1 MGEDEVIEGA
11 KSSHGDTVSLGPTG
25 IFAGMSATH
34 KVSKTGGKQGLSAEE
49 EFFNREISWL
59 AFNERVLQE
68 AEDQDTPLIERMRF
82 LGIFSNNL
90 DEFFRVRMAAL
101 QRIALIG
108 KRTTTTLGHGVG
120 ETLNAV
126 NERVIE
132 LQSRYNEAFEEVEA
146 ELANE
151 GIDLMSEDQLDEEQ
165 WEFVRTWF
173 DRKVRPHLVP
183 ILISDV
189 GVPELKDGTIYHA
202 IALEGEVSKRAR
214 FALLELP
221 DHLDRFLVLPEKE
234 GRHGI
239 VFLDDVVRVGLPRLF
254 STFEPTAVS
263 AFAIKV
269 TRDAEIDMD
278 DDLTKSLLEKMRKGI
293 ARRKKG
299 DYVRF
304 LYDRTMPD
312 DLLKFLIR
320 KLDVVDEASIIPGG
334 RYHNRKDLMDFPDLG
349 RPGLVHRKLPPL
361 PHRHLKGR
369 TRYFEEI
376 ARQDIL
382 LHYPYHSFSQLVDLL
397 REAAIDPKVS
407 AIRINLYRVAKNSHI
422 INALTSA
429 ALNGKE
435 VQVVIE
441 LQARFDER
449 NNIKVT
455 QALQEAGIQVIFGV
469 AGLKTHSK
477 LLLITRNEGRVQR
490 NYAHV
495 GTGNFNEATAG
506 VFSDLALL
514 TADRRITGE
523 VERLFAFFEHN
534 YQRGVFRHL
543 IVSPYSTRRRFSQ
556 MIDRE
561 IQEAKVGRK
570 AWMVLKC
577 NNLTDAGMIRKMYEA
592 SQAGVNIKLIVR
604 GACALRA
611 GVKGL
616 SENIEAYSI
625 VGRFLEHARV
635 IVFGAAGKPE
645 FYISS
650 ADWMTRNLDRR
661 IEVSTPIYDERLQ
674 GEISAMLDLQLK
686 DNVKRRK
693 LDKKQKN
700 RYVKRPKGAP
710 AVESHRGLH
719 AYYAD
724 QVK

>member
-1 MGEDEVIEGA
+1 
-11 KSSHGDTVSLGPTG
+11 
-25 IFAGMSATH
+25 MSA
-34 KVSKTGGKQGLSAEE
+34 VRKTGKASGKQALSADE
-49 EFFNREISWL
+49 EFFNRELSWL
-59 AFNERVLQE
+59 SFNERVLQE
-68 AEDQDTPLIERMRF
+68 AEEASMPLIERMRF

-90 DEFFRVRMAAL
+90 DEFFRVRVAAL

-120 ETLNAV
+120 ETLTAV
-126 NERVIE
+126 NDRVIE
-132 LQSRYNEAFEEVEA
+132 LQTRYNQAFEEVESQ
-146 ELANE
+146 LAHE

-165 WEFVRTWF
+165 GEFVRSWF

-189 GVPELKDGTIYHA
+189 GVPELKDGVLYHA
-202 IALEGEVSKRAR
+202 IALEGQAKRTR

-234 GRHGI
+234 GRNGI
-239 VFLDDVVRVGLPRLF
+239 MFLDDVVRVGLPRLF
-254 STFEPTAVS
+254 ATFEPESVS
-263 AFAIKV
+263 AYAIKV

-278 DDLTKSLLEKMRKGI
+278 DDLSKSLLEKMKKGI
-293 ARRKKG
+293 AKRKQG

-304 LYDRTMPD
+304 LYDRTMPE
-312 DLLKFLIR
+312 DLLRFLIK
-320 KLDVVDEASIIPGG
+320 KLGVVDEASIIPGG
-334 RYHNRKDLMDFPDLG
+334 RYHNRRDLMGFPDLG
-349 RPGLVHRKLPPL
+349 KPGLVHRKMRPL
-361 PHRHLKGR
+361 PHRHLKGK

-376 ARQDIL
+376 AKRDIL
-382 LHYPYHSFSQLVDLL
+382 LHYPYHAFSQLVDLL
-397 REAAIDPKVS
+397 REAAIDPKVT
-407 AIRINLYRVAKNSHI
+407 AIRINLYRVAKNSHV

-455 QALQEAGIQVIFGV
+455 QELQEAGIQVIFGV

-477 LLLITRNEGRVQR
+477 LLLITRTEGREQR

-534 YQRGVFRHL
+534 YQRGVYRHL

-561 IQEAKVGRK
+561 IKEAKAGRP

-577 NNLTDAGMIRKMYEA
+577 NNLTDAGMIRKLYEA
-592 SQAGVNIKLIVR
+592 SRAGVEVKIIVR

-616 SENIEAYSI
+616 SDNIEAHSI

-635 IVFGAAGKPE
+635 IAFGAGGTPE
-645 FYISS
+645 FYLSS

-661 IEVSTPIYDERLQ
+661 IEVSVPIYDLQ
-674 GEISAMLDLQLK
+674 LQAEISAMLDLQLK

-693 LDKKQKN
+693 FDKKQRN
-700 RYVKRPKGAP
+700 RYVKRPDGAP
-710 AVESHRGLH
+710 MVESHKGMYAFYEAQVNGRGNP
-719 AYYAD
+719 
-724 QVK
+724 

>member
-1 MGEDEVIEGA
+1 MASG
-11 KSSHGDTVSLGPTG
+11 SG
-25 IFAGMSATH
+25 IFAGMSAARKT
-34 KVSKTGGKQGLSAEE
+34 SKAGGKQFLAAEE

-59 AFNERVLQE
+59 SFNERVLQE
-68 AEDQDTPLIERMRF
+68 AEDGTIPLIERMRF
-82 LGIFSNNL
+82 LGIFSSNL
-90 DEFFRVRMAAL
+90 DEFFRVRVAAL
-101 QRIALIG
+101 QRLALLG
-108 KRTTTTLGHGVG
+108 KRTTSTLGFGV
-120 ETLNAV
+120 EQSLAEIND
-126 NERVIE
+126 RVLE
-132 LQSRYNEAFEEVEA
+132 LQSRFNKAFDEVESGLV
-146 ELANE
+146 EE
-151 GIDLMSEDQLDEEQ
+151 GIDLMSEDQLDPEQ
-165 WEFVRTWF
+165 WKFVRNWF

-189 GVPELKDGTIYHA
+189 GVPELRDGVLYHA
-202 IALEGEVSKRAR
+202 IALEGKMTKRAR

-221 DHLDRFLVLPEKE
+221 DHLDRFLVLPEKG
-234 GRHGI
+234 GRNGI

-254 STFEPTAVS
+254 ATFELTGVS
-263 AFAIKV
+263 AYAIKV

-278 DDLTKSLLEKMRKGI
+278 DDLSKSLLEKMKKGI
-293 ARRKKG
+293 AKRKKG

-304 LYDRTMPD
+304 LYDRTMPE
-312 DLLKFLIR
+312 DLLRFLIK
-320 KLDVVDEASIIPGG
+320 KLGVVDEASIIPGG
-334 RYHNRKDLMDFPDLG
+334 RYHNRRDLMGFPDLG
-349 RPGLVHRKLPPL
+349 KPGLVHRKMLPL
-361 PHRHLKGR
+361 AHRHLKGR
-369 TRYFEEI
+369 TSYFEEI
-376 ARQDIL
+376 AKRDIL
-382 LHYPYHSFSQLVDLL
+382 LHYPYHAFSQLVDLL
-397 REAAIDPKVS
+397 REAAIDPKVT

-449 NNIKVT
+449 NNIRVT
-455 QALQEAGIQVIFGV
+455 RELQEVGIQVIFGV
-469 AGLKTHSK
+469 EGLKTHSK
-477 LLLITRNEGRVQR
+477 LMLITRTEGRVRR

-514 TADRRITGE
+514 TSDRRITGE

-534 YQRGVFRHL
+534 YQRGVYRHL

-561 IQEAKVGRK
+561 IAEAVAGRK
-570 AWMVLKC
+570 AWIVLKC
-577 NNLTDAGMIRKMYEA
+577 NNLTDAGMIRKLYDA
-592 SQAGVNIKLIVR
+592 GRAGVDVKLIVR

-616 SENIEAYSI
+616 SDNIEAYSI

-635 IVFGAAGKPE
+635 IAFGAGGKPE

-661 IEVSTPIYDERLQ
+661 IEVSAPIYDEKLQ
-674 GEISAMLDLQLK
+674 AEISAMLELQLK

-693 LDKKQKN
+693 LDKKQSN
-700 RYVKRPKGAP
+700 RHVKRPEGAP
-710 AVESHRGLH
+710 VVESHRGLH
-719 AYYAD
+719 AYYEA
-724 QVK
+724 QINERRK

>member
-1 MGEDEVIEGA
+1 MGLA
-11 KSSHGDTVSLGPTG
+11 G
-25 IFAGMSATH
+25 IFAGMSATR
-34 KVSKTGGKQGLSAEE
+34 KTSKAGGKQGLSAEE

-68 AEDQDTPLIERMRF
+68 AEDEDMPLIERMRF

-90 DEFFRVRMAAL
+90 DEFFRVRVAAL

-120 ETLNAV
+120 ATLTAV
-126 NERVIE
+126 NDRVIE
-132 LQSRYNEAFEEVEA
+132 LQSRFNEAFDEVESQ
-146 ELANE
+146 LANQ
-151 GIDLMSEDQLDEEQ
+151 GIDLMSDEQLDEEQ
-165 WEFVRTWF
+165 WDFVRSWF

-189 GVPELKDGTIYHA
+189 GVPELKDGAIYHA
-202 IALEGEVSKRAR
+202 IALEGEVAKRAR

-221 DHLDRFLVLPEKE
+221 DHLDRFLVLPENE

-239 VFLDDVVRVGLPRLF
+239 LFLDDVVRVGLPRLF
-254 STFEPTAVS
+254 ATFEPTAVS
-263 AFAIKV
+263 AYAIKV

-278 DDLTKSLLEKMRKGI
+278 DDLSKSLLEKMRKGI

-304 LYDRTMPD
+304 LYDRTMPEE
-312 DLLKFLIR
+312 LLKFLIR
-320 KLDVVDEASIIPGG
+320 KLGVVDEASIIPGG

-349 RPGLVHRKLPPL
+349 RPGLVHRKLRPL
-361 PHRHLKGR
+361 PHRHLQGR
-369 TRYFEEI
+369 TSYFEEI
-376 ARQDIL
+376 ARRDIL
-382 LHYPYHSFSQLVDLL
+382 LHYPYHAFSQLVDLL
-397 REAAIDPKVS
+397 REAAIDPKVK

-477 LLLITRNEGRVQR
+477 LLLITREEGRVQR

-561 IQEAKVGRK
+561 IKEAKAGRK

-577 NNLTDAGMIRKMYEA
+577 NNLTDAGMIRKLYEA
-592 SQAGVNIKLIVR
+592 SRAGVDIKLIVR

-625 VGRFLEHARV
+625 VGRFLEHAR
-635 IVFGAAGKPE
+635 IIAFGAGGKPE
-645 FYISS
+645 FYLSS

-674 GEISAMLDLQLK
+674 GEISAMLELQLK

-693 LDKKQKN
+693 LDKKQRN
-700 RYVKRPKGAP
+700 RFVKRPEGAP

-719 AYYAD
+719 TYYAE
-724 QVK
+724 QVRKP

>member
-1 MGEDEVIEGA
+1 MKG
-11 KSSHGDTVSLGPTG
+11 SLPP
-25 IFAGMSATH
+25 
-34 KVSKTGGKQGLSAEE
+34 QE
-49 EFFNREISWL
+49 EFFNRELSWL

-68 AEDQDTPLIERMRF
+68 AEDEQVPPVERLRF

-90 DEFFRVRMAAL
+90 DEFFRVRVAAL
-101 QRIALIG
+101 RRMALLG
-108 KRTTTTLGHGVG
+108 KRTTTTLGFGVE
-120 ETLNAV
+120 ETV
-126 NERVIE
+126 TGITERVID
-132 LQSRYNEAFEEVEA
+132 LQSRFNQAFTEVEDQLA
-146 ELANE
+146 EQ
-151 GIDLMSEDQLDEEQ
+151 GIDLMNESQLDEEQ
-165 WEFVRTWF
+165 WDFVRSHF

-189 GVPELKDGTIYHA
+189 GVPELRDGAVYHA
-202 IALEGEVSKRAR
+202 IQLEGEVSKRAR

-221 DHLDRFLVLPEKE
+221 DHLERFMVLPEKA
-234 GRHGI
+234 GRQGI
-239 VFLDDVVRVGLPRLF
+239 MFLDDVVRVGLPRLF
-254 STFEPTAVS
+254 STFQPTAVS
-263 AFAIKV
+263 AYAIKV

-278 DDLTKSLLEKMRKGI
+278 DDLSKSLLEKMRKGI
-293 ARRKKG
+293 AKRKHG

-304 LYDRTMPD
+304 LFDRTMPEE
-312 DLLKFLIR
+312 LLKFLIR
-320 KLDVVDEASIIPGG
+320 KLGVVDEANIIPGG
-334 RYHNRKDLMDFPDLG
+334 RYHNRRDLMGFPDLDVT
-349 RPGLVHRKLPPL
+349 GLTFGKMRPL
-361 PHRHLKGR
+361 PHRHLQGR
-369 TRYFEEI
+369 PSILDEVAKR
-376 ARQDIL
+376 DIL
-382 LHYPYHSFSQLVDLL
+382 LHYPYHAFSQLVDML
-397 REAAIDPKVS
+397 REAAIDPKVT

-455 QALQEAGIQVIFGV
+455 QSLQEAGIQVIFGV

-477 LLLITRNEGRVQR
+477 LLLITRKEGRLERQ
-490 NYAHV
+490 YAHV

-514 TADRRITGE
+514 TADKRVAGE
-523 VERLFAFFEHN
+523 VERLFQFFEHN

-561 IQEAKVGRK
+561 IVEAQAGRK
-570 AWMVLKC
+570 AWMMLKC
-577 NNLTDAGMIRKMYEA
+577 NNLTDAGMIRKLYAA
-592 SQAGVNIKLIVR
+592 SQAGVEIKLIVR

-616 SENIEAYSI
+616 SERIEAYSV

-635 IVFGAAGKPE
+635 VAFGAGGKPE

-661 IEVSTPIYDERLQ
+661 IEVSVPIYDETLQ
-674 GEISAMLDLQLK
+674 AEISAVLGFQLK

-693 LDKKQKN
+693 LDKKQRN
-700 RYVKRPKGAP
+700 RYVSAP
-710 AVESHRGLH
+710 EDAPRVDSHKATY
-719 AYYAD
+719 AYYKR
-724 QVK
+724 QLPNKRS